1 MCIRDRDYTS
11 YLLEE
16 TPATEQ
22 PAEET
27 PKLKGYELIDDFIE
41 KSESDSPLCKK
52 PLREEMPSS
61 PTSSDEMCIRDR

>member
-1 MCIRDRDYTS
+1 MILLTFPEMCIRDSLSTVPEEVTARTCFDYSMDYTS

-27 PKLKGYELIDDFIE
+27 PKLKGYELIDDLSLIH
-41 KSESDSPLCKK
+41 
-52 PLREEMPSS
+52 
-61 PTSSDEMCIRDR
+61 I